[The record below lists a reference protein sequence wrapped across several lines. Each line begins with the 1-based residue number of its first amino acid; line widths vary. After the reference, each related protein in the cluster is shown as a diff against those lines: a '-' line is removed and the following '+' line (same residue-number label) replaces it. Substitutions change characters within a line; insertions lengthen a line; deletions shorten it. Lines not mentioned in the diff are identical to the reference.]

1 MISLYKKQEMIDY
14 LSRFGWTESRCIKN
28 LDIPKLYSRFF
39 DYLEHDEELNLYD
52 FPSYKPFP
60 KLFDFWEL
68 FGNMDIK
75 FKTPEGRSGVI
86 TINEISI
93 HCCTDFS
100 VIQTSIHY
108 HTALFPVAMI
118 EIYRLFLAI
127 DSSGFFHGIYFDG
140 AVSHFSDDFFE
151 VLDIFINGRP
161 LPEKEYF
168 TKYE

>member
-1 MISLYKKQEMIDY
+1 
-14 LSRFGWTESRCIKN
+14 
-28 LDIPKLYSRFF
+28 
-39 DYLEHDEELNLYD
+39 
-52 FPSYKPFP
+52 
-60 KLFDFWEL
+60 
-68 FGNMDIK
+68 MDIK

-118 EIYRLFLAI
+118 EVYRLFLAI